1 MYQSPA
7 PALGGLLT
15 CGTLGDLPDSDPPTA
30 SPTTYPAGTEIT
42 SLSTPGWAEEGST
55 SVTPGL
61 ESGLVGAG
69 VEAGGAGAS
78 APDPPDPI
86 PAGVG
91 SVTLGSRLTDYNKLV
106 NYVS

>member
-1 MYQSPA
+1 MVSG
-7 PALGGLLT
+7 LG
-15 CGTLGDLPDSDPPTA
+15 C
-30 SPTTYPAGTEIT
+30 
-42 SLSTPGWAEEGST
+42 
-55 SVTPGL
+55 
-61 ESGLVGAG
+61 GLVGAG

-91 SVTLGSRLTDYNKLV
+91 LVTLGSRLTDYNKLV

>member
-1 MYQSPA
+1 MV
-7 PALGGLLT
+7 LG
-15 CGTLGDLPDSDPPTA
+15 LGC
-30 SPTTYPAGTEIT
+30 
-42 SLSTPGWAEEGST
+42 
-55 SVTPGL
+55 
-61 ESGLVGAG
+61 GLVGAG
-69 VEAGGAGAS
+69 GEAGGAGAS

>member
-1 MYQSPA
+1 MVSG
-7 PALGGLLT
+7 LG
-15 CGTLGDLPDSDPPTA
+15 C
-30 SPTTYPAGTEIT
+30 
-42 SLSTPGWAEEGST
+42 
-55 SVTPGL
+55 
-61 ESGLVGAG
+61 GLVGTG

-91 SVTLGSRLTDYNKLV
+91 SVTLGSRLTYYSKLA

>member
-1 MYQSPA
+1 MVSG
-7 PALGGLLT
+7 LG
-15 CGTLGDLPDSDPPTA
+15 
-30 SPTTYPAGTEIT
+30 
-42 SLSTPGWAEEGST
+42 
-55 SVTPGL
+55 
-61 ESGLVGAG
+61 SGLVGAR